1 MFVLEK
7 SRRLE
12 QVRYDVRGRVAAEAE
27 LMARQGIKV
36 LKLNIGN
43 PAPFGF
49 DAPEHIKNDMM
60 AQLKDAEGYSDSKGI
75 LSTRTAIADYCASK
89 GIQGVTADDV
99 YTGNGV
105 SELITMA
112 MQALLNQGDEMLVP
126 APDYPLWTAGVTFA
140 GGTAVHYHCD
150 ELSDWNPDVGDI
162 KKKITRRTKGIVL
175 INPNNPTG
183 ALYPKALLEQIVTV
197 AREHSLV
204 IFADEI
210 YDRLVM
216 DGLEHTSIA
225 ALAPDL
231 FCVTM
236 NGLSKSHNICGFR
249 CGWMTLSGDK
259 TRAKEYIDG
268 LTLLSSMRLCANVPA
283 QLVVRSA
290 LKHGAELN
298 SALLPGGRIYEQR
311 SFIHRALNAIPG
323 VSAVKPKA
331 ALYIFPRLDARRYN
345 IRDDEKFA
353 LDFLHDKHILIVHG
367 TGFNWRR
374 PDHFRI
380 VYLPETAELQTAA
393 DSLADFL
400 TYYRQ

>member
-1 MFVLEK
+1 MTTIGK
-7 SRRLE
+7 SSKLNN
-12 QVRYDVRGRVAAEAE
+12 VRYEVRGAVAAEAE
-27 LMARQGIKV
+27 RLTRQGVSV

-43 PAPFGF
+43 PAAFGLN
-49 DAPEHIKNDMM
+49 APAHIKDDMTEY
-60 AQLKDAEGYSDSKGI
+60 LLNAEAYSDSKG
-75 LSTRTAIADYCASK
+75 LLTARQAVADYCASK

-105 SELITMA
+105 SELIVMA
-112 MQALLNQGDEMLVP
+112 MQALLNHGDEILVP

-140 GGTAVHYHCD
+140 GGTAVHYTCD
-150 ELSDWNPDVGDI
+150 EQADWNPDIADI
-162 KKKITRRTKGIVL
+162 KKKISPRTKGIVL

-183 ALYPKALLEQIVTV
+183 ALYPKALLEQIVEV
-197 AREHSLV
+197 ARQHRLI

-231 FCVTM
+231 FCITM

-249 CGWMTLSGDK
+249 CGWMCLSGDK
-259 TRAKEYIDG
+259 THVKDYIDG

-283 QLVVRSA
+283 QLVIESA
-290 LKHGAELN
+290 LKPDSGQN
-298 SALLPGGRIYEQR
+298 SAYMPGGRVYEQR
-311 SFIHRALNAIPG
+311 SFIHQALNNIPG

-331 ALYIFPRLDARRYN
+331 ALYIFPKIDAKRFS
-345 IRDDEKFA
+345 IHDDEKFA
-353 LDFLHDKHILIVHG
+353 LDFLHDKHVLLVHG
-367 TGFNWRR
+367 TGFNWHA

-380 VYLPETAELQTAA
+380 VYLPEVEELKTAA
-393 DSLADFL
+393 DALADFL
-400 TYYRQ
+400 SYYRQ